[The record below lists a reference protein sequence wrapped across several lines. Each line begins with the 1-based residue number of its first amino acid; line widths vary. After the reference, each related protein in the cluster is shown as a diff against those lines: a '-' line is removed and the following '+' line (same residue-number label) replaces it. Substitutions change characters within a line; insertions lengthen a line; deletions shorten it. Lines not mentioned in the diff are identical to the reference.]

1 MNGFEVAHRLRERF
15 PRPQLYLIAL
25 TGYAGAEIGEACLAA
40 GFDVHLVKPGEI
52 PVLEKLLGDERP
64 DCETTH

>member
-1 MNGFEVAHRLRERF
+1 MDSTSLIVCVNDFLGA
-15 PRPQLYLIAL
+15 QLYLIAL
-25 TGYAGAEIGEACLAA
+25 TGYAGAEIGEACIAA

-64 DCETTH
+64 DSATVN

>member
-1 MNGFEVAHRLRERF
+1 MGFDVAHRLRERF

-25 TGYAGAEIGEACLAA
+25 TGYAGAEIGEACIAA

-64 DCETTH
+64 DSATVN